1 MQVAVALPEWSD
13 VAVGGTALF
22 EFANPRAVHPDEA
35 GRHRTREPI
44 DPAQQGI
51 REGTAVAIH
60 AGNRTEIECLGVRQ
74 AEPTDARIELG
85 RVAGVTEVLVVAI
98 ERIEIGLAG
107 IGLQQLQ
114 VLIEQSLVGVDG
126 RIERRQ
132 VGVLDVP
139 PDTRAG

>member
-1 MQVAVALPEWSD
+1 MPEWSD

-85 RVAGVTEVLVVAI
+85 CVVGVTEELVIAI
-98 ERIEIGLAG
+98 EWREISLAR

-114 VLIEQSLVGVDG
+114 VRVEQLLVRIDG
-126 RIERRQ
+126 WIERGQ
-132 VGVLDVP
+132 VGVFDVP
-139 PDTRAG
+139 PDARAG